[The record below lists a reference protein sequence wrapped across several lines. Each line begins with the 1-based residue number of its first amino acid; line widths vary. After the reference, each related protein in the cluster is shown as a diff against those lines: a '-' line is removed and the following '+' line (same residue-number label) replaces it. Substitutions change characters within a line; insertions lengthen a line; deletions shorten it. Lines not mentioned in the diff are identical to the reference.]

1 MKKRFLFVVTLFVI
15 MLQMTV
21 LAKTIKFVSS
31 DVSNYPRVKL
41 FYKVYDN
48 SGVIIQRIKFTKVTI
63 FEKVSGGEYLEREVK
78 AHEQL
83 TDGVGI
89 STGLVADRST
99 SLSEADIEN
108 IKNTLKQYVD
118 SMKLENGDEAELI
131 GFDDLVETLCDYT
144 NNKSKL
150 ITAINSLQRKGNTAL
165 YDAIYQSIFHSAA
178 QKGARCVIA
187 FTDGKN
193 NRGTLL
199 DGNGGV
205 NTLINYAKEQQVPV
219 YIVGV
224 GSNVNTSTLTNIAEK
239 TGGKY
244 WNIRSLQDFYK
255 ILMEIYKIERCTY
268 YFEYVTD
275 VPKERVRNIRL
286 IVNDGTETIETTDEV
301 KPVIG
306 TYVKKEDDSS
316 RSGNSGIDDVNE
328 IPSDLTYAAP
338 GTKLNSKYGDT
349 TYDGPTNISNVPGD
363 FTYSDPSSNLG
374 MAADNTFSGPDV
386 QGAVQVD
393 NTFAGPDQDMNL
405 QNYVEVGPHLN

>member
-83 TDGVGI
+83 TDGVGL
-89 STGLVADRST
+89 STGLVADKSG
-99 SLSEADIEN
+99 S
-108 IKNTLKQYVD
+108 IKNLGNNGLPVIKNVLKQYIN
-118 SMKLENGDEAELI
+118 SLKLENGDEAELI
-131 GFDDLVETLCDYT
+131 GFSSDVKTLCDYT
-144 NNKSKL
+144 SNKNKL
-150 ITAINSLQRKGNTAL
+150 ITAVDAMTADGKTVL
-165 YDAIYQSIFHSAA
+165 YDAIHEGIFHAA
-178 QKGARCVIA
+178 SQKGARCVIC
-187 FTDGKN
+187 FTDGMDEYSKYYTEN
-193 NRGTLL
+193 S
-199 DGNGGV
+199 V
-205 NTLINYAKEQQVPV
+205 INYAKEQQVPV
-219 YIVGV
+219 YTIGV
-224 GSNVNTSTLTNIAEK
+224 GGNVNKNVLTNIAEK

-244 WNIRSLQDFYK
+244 WHINNFQDFYN

-268 YFEYVTD
+268 YFEYITD
-275 VPKERVRNIRL
+275 VPKERVRNIHL

-306 TYVKKEDDSS
+306 TYVKKEDNSS
-316 RSGNSGIDDVNE
+316 KSGNSGIDDVNE